1 MPWGGDHGPS
11 VVIPGADLALQR
23 HPQLEVIL
31 FGDAAQ
37 IQPLLD
43 KHPRVK
49 AASRLVHTSVRS
61 YRQWE
66 LGERGMHASAW
77 DCLRLKLGVRI

>member
-1 MPWGGDHGPS
+1 MNGRLAPS
-11 VVIPGADLALQR
+11 PA
-23 HPQLEVIL
+23 P
-31 FGDAAQ
+31 AQ
-37 IQPLLD
+37 I
-43 KHPRVK
+43 
-49 AASRLVHTSVRS
+49 AALRARHALTQAEAARLVHTSVRS